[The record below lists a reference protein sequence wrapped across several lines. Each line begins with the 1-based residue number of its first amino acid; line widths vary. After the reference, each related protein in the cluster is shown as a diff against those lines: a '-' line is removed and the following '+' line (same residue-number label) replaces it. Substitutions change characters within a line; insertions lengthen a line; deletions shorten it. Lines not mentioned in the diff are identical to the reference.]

1 MRRTGEHEEDE
12 EDEDDEE
19 HAVDHD
25 ARDLLEDLLMRLD
38 WKNWLRS
45 PTSRSSGSV
54 SDPAASASPAGF
66 PRRRPVILVCVLLAL
81 VLAIGGTLSLRA
93 AHGTTLNLVGLPN
106 DGKLG
111 AQLLRTGE
119 FEVAGAEGDKLK
131 GTKVTLD
138 GKPLRTRAAHGSA
151 GALSVGLG
159 DIKDGTH
166 ELRVTHPGSWPT
178 GDTEVVRKLTVDTEA
193 PRLKVADTKAKGF
206 REPVTVRGTAADAQR
221 ITVAG
226 HTAKPA
232 KDGAFAVR
240 LPRPPGRTTVT
251 ATDAAGNTARHEAE
265 LTVHRPLLKAVHVS
279 AQGWASDALR
289 EPVMKMLKQKK
300 INAVQLD
307 IKDELGEV
315 GYASKVPLAKSVGAA
330 KGYYDAKKAV
340 KEIHAAGGTVVGRI
354 VAFRDPILATKSW
367 KSGHRDR
374 VVRTPGGGAYNGGS
388 YGQLSFTN
396 FANKEVRQYNID
408 LAAEAAKLGFDDILY
423 DYIRRPD
430 GPIRKMSFPGLGDT
444 TPERSVADVVGETR
458 AAVRKHN
465 AFLGVS
471 VFGIAVDRPKEIAQD
486 VGLLA
491 QEADYISPMIYP
503 SHWAKGE
510 YGVSDPNSHP
520 YPITKRS
527 LAAFAKK
534 TRHTDAQIVPWI
546 QDFSLGVSYGDKEV
560 RAQLDAARSDGI
572 KGFLLW
578 NPGVQY
584 HEGALG

>member
-1 MRRTGEHEEDE
+1 
-12 EDEDDEE
+12 
-19 HAVDHD
+19 
-25 ARDLLEDLLMRLD
+25 MRLD

-45 PTSRSSGSV
+45 PTSRPSGST

-66 PRRRPVILVCVLLAL
+66 PRRRPVILVGVLLAL
-81 VLAIGGTLSLRA
+81 VLAIGGTLSLRS
-93 AHGTTLNLVGLPN
+93 AHDTALNIVGLPS

-111 AQLLRTGE
+111 ASLVRSGT
-119 FEVAGAEGDKLK
+119 FEVTGAEGDELK
-131 GTKVTLD
+131 GTEVTLD
-138 GKPLRTRAAHGSA
+138 GKPLRTRTVRA
-151 GALSVGLG
+151 GTLSVGLG
-159 DIKDGTH
+159 DIEDGPH
-166 ELRVTHPGSWPT
+166 ELRVTHPGSWPG

-193 PRLKVADTKAKGF
+193 PRLKVSDTKAGGF
-206 REPVTVRGTAADAQR
+206 HEPVTVRGTAAGAR
-221 ITVAG
+221 KISVAG
-226 HTAKPA
+226 RTAKPA
-232 KDGAFAVR
+232 KDGAFAVE

-251 ATDAAGNTARHEAE
+251 ATDSAGNTARRDAE

-289 EPVMKMLKQKK
+289 GPVMKMLKQKK

-307 IKDELGEV
+307 IKDELGEI
-315 GYASKVPLAKSVGAA
+315 GYDSKVPLAKSVGAA
-330 KGYYDAKKAV
+330 KGYYDAKKAI

-396 FANKEVRQYNID
+396 FANKEVRKYNID

-430 GPIRKMSFPGLGDT
+430 GPMSKMSFPGLGDT
-444 TPERSVADVVGETR
+444 TPERSIADVVGETR
-458 AAVRKHN
+458 AAVRKHD

-486 VGLLA
+486 IGLLA
-491 QEADYISPMIYP
+491 QEADYIAPMIYP

-527 LAAFAKK
+527 LAAFAKQ

-572 KGFLLW
+572 DGFLLW
-578 NPGVQY
+578 NPGVRY
-584 HEGALG
+584 HAGALD